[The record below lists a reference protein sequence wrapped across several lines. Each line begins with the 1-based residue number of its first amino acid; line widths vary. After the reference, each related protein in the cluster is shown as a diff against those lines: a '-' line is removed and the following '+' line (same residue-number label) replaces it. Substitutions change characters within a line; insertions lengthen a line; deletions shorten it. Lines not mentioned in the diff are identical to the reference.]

1 MAIHDWLFHKR
12 TWNNLLFLLCLFLF
26 FGFTF
31 PPASFLFFYPPCLP
45 SFKYISPL
53 GCKPLEGKGILLT
66 PSLQCWASSCKCSP
80 NSAEC
85 EHQATFLPFLPS
97 LPWTHTRHSRE
108 QFKLSGHEPVWR
120 VIATQWST
128 GFVFLWNKH
137 AGCRLSEEMWS
148 NSNSRISA
156 PHVCVCVCVWCIYAF
171 SSEIWVTVFTGVSIK
186 NQSYIKRYVEGFP
199 GGSVVKSLAAKAG
212 ETGLI
217 PALGRSQVPWSN

>member
-1 MAIHDWLFHKR
+1 MKQL
-12 TWNNLLFLLCLFLF
+12 TFLLCLFLF

-66 PSLQCWASSCKCSP
+66 PSLQCWASSCQCSP

-97 LPWTHTRHSRE
+97 LPWTHTCHSRE

-148 NSNSRISA
+148 NSSSRISA
-156 PHVCVCVCVWCIYAF
+156 PHVCVCVCVCGVFMHFLLKYGSLF
-171 SSEIWVTVFTGVSIK
+171 SQESLLKIK
-186 NQSYIKRYVEGFP
+186 VILKGMLRASL
-199 GGSVVKSLAAKAG
+199 VV
-212 ETGLI
+212 
-217 PALGRSQVPWSN
+217 QW

>member
-66 PSLQCWASSCKCSP
+66 PSLQCWASSCQCSP

-97 LPWTHTRHSRE
+97 RKSKGRWGGLECDWRGWGNGRGLGKGPNPSSKFGALHPTASWTPL
-108 QFKLSGHEPVWR
+108 FGP
-120 VIATQWST
+120 
-128 GFVFLWNKH
+128 
-137 AGCRLSEEMWS
+137 
-148 NSNSRISA
+148 SA
-156 PHVCVCVCVWCIYAF
+156 I
-171 SSEIWVTVFTGVSIK
+171 TK
-186 NQSYIKRYVEGFP
+186 
-199 GGSVVKSLAAKAG
+199 
-212 ETGLI
+212 
-217 PALGRSQVPWSN
+217 